1 MNRENALD
9 WLHAVARLFC
19 GAILVYASSDKI
31 GSADTFI
38 HFVTGYL
45 LIPDALVPLL
55 AVLVPWL
62 EFLAG
67 AGLLLGFR
75 WRGAALVYCGLML
88 AYSIAISWNLIQG
101 VPIDCGCFPGETE
114 QFTWWTVLRDLALLV
129 PGWFVLSS
137 ARTRAS
143 LDSLLERSTP

>member
-1 MNRENALD
+1 MNRESAMD
-9 WLHAVARLFC
+9 WLRTLARLFC

-31 GSADTFI
+31 GAADTFR

-45 LIPDALVPLL
+45 LIPDAVVPLL
-55 AVLVPWL
+55 AVFVPWL

-88 AYSIAISWNLIQG
+88 VYSIFISWNLIHG
-101 VPIDCGCFPGETE
+101 VPVDCGCFPGETE
-114 QFTWWTVLRDLALLV
+114 HFTWWTVLRDLALLV
-129 PGWFVLSS
+129 PGGFVLGSHG
-137 ARTRAS
+137 TRAS
-143 LDSLLERSTP
+143 LDALWNRSTP